1 MSALDAFPL
10 SPDELDII
18 MHKIANKQSVVKQDW
33 NKLQQGQKVDPQAH
47 IGQVLDESA
56 KAYEDDLKHN
66 SGKRVKELTAE
77 LNAEKRRNNELLKE
91 KADKE
96 REIQILHAQLDSTH
110 HKVESTSSS
119 KGNPQQKLQALELQ
133 LQRVTED
140 NIHLTQQLA
149 QQTASTL
156 TSTSDAGNMKVQ
168 VLSEQIKKLSVDNA
182 NLEKK
187 AHSNELLA
195 KEAHKEK
202 EDLIRY
208 NEQLTQSLQKAEK
221 DLQHVEEKHHKQL
234 NDIRTTNL
242 NEINEYKNHL
252 KQLEN
257 ENEQL
262 KREEIVHVEPSTETD
277 IQTITINNEER
288 EQLENE
294 IQQLKQ
300 TIELNRQKDE
310 QYDAL
315 RVELSEAKVRRKSFE
330 ESIDKF

>member
-66 SGKRVKELTAE
+66 SVKRVKELTAE
-77 LNAEKRRNNELLKE
+77 LNAEQRRNNDLLKE
-91 KADKE
+91 KSDKE
-96 REIQILHAQLDSTH
+96 REIQILHAQLDSTQ
-110 HKVESTSSS
+110 HKVESPTS
-119 KGNPQQKLQALELQ
+119 KVNPQQKLQSLELQ

-149 QQTASTL
+149 QHTASTL
-156 TSTSDAGNMKVQ
+156 TNTNDAGNVKLQ
-168 VLSEQIKKLSVDNA
+168 VLSDQMKKLSVDNA

-221 DLQHVEEKHHKQL
+221 DLKHVEEKHHKQL
-234 NDIRTTNL
+234 NDARTTNL
-242 NEINEYKNHL
+242 NEINEYKNRL

-262 KREEIVHVEPSTETD
+262 KREEIVHVEPSTTTD

-300 TIELNRQKDE
+300 TIELNRQK
-310 QYDAL
+310 QVKL
-315 RVELSEAKVRRKSFE
+315 NLQLT
-330 ESIDKF
+330 I